1 MKILLINNFNEKL
14 LVGGVENYLVELL
27 NFNKKSN
34 SEIEFYWYG
43 KASKKTNFIQKFYNY
58 TTTKEIK
65 AILDDFNPDIIHCF
79 SIGAP
84 VTPHFMKYAKQKK
97 IPILYSFRDYY
108 YQFNGK
114 NNEII
119 ELDSKKN
126 FIYTIFLYLKK
137 KYHKKIIKK
146 HTCYF
151 LTPSNQ
157 LTETVK
163 QNFKLKGETLHN
175 PVLISSKAAINNEEF
190 LLYVGRLEKGKG
202 VLTLAKSFAEVLK
215 EFPNEKLVFVGKG
228 NMQNILKQFIKKNKL
243 ENKIILVGK
252 KNREELEN
260 YYSKSKF
267 LILPSEILEGYGNV
281 VLEAHVFGKPV
292 IISDFVGV
300 KDEVL
305 HYNSGLIFK
314 NGNTLE
320 LTNQIKKLLCDKNL
334 KNEFGKNGTN
344 FISKRTMDFHFSEL
358 INIYKKTI

>member
-1 MKILLINNFNEKL
+1 MLSCK
-14 LVGGVENYLVELL
+14 
-27 NFNKKSN
+27 
-34 SEIEFYWYG
+34 
-43 KASKKTNFIQKFYNY
+43 
-58 TTTKEIK
+58 
-65 AILDDFNPDIIHCF
+65 
-79 SIGAP
+79 
-84 VTPHFMKYAKQKK
+84 
-97 IPILYSFRDYY
+97 
-108 YQFNGK
+108 
-114 NNEII
+114 
-119 ELDSKKN
+119 
-126 FIYTIFLYLKK
+126 
-137 KYHKKIIKK
+137 
-146 HTCYF
+146 
-151 LTPSNQ
+151 
-157 LTETVK
+157 
-163 QNFKLKGETLHN
+163 
-175 PVLISSKAAINNEEF
+175 
-190 LLYVGRLEKGKG
+190 
-202 VLTLAKSFAEVLK
+202 
-215 EFPNEKLVFVGKG
+215 
-228 NMQNILKQFIKKNKL
+228 NILKQFIKKNKL